1 MSPSAEYRT
10 FGAEITYFEM
20 ESRPMPIKS
29 RLIPCW
35 SKLMKT
41 AMLLATVLFFGAY
54 AVGDDTPATAPTTAP
69 STQPSDR
76 SLTAEQMFSK
86 MLRPNPSAARP
97 LQPASDA
104 PAVDKSSGVGAV
116 APGAPTLNVLR
127 EGTYLVDRVGR
138 LNRSSDGTQ
147 AEFTFDSDGKTLKD
161 PPVLILP
168 NLKLMTMENAVSS
181 ANRDLRFRITG
192 MVTEYR
198 GRNYVL
204 LEKVVVV
211 PDPAQQF

>member
-1 MSPSAEYRT
+1 
-10 FGAEITYFEM
+10 
-20 ESRPMPIKS
+20 MPIKS